1 MKEAL
6 LNLIDYTFKG
16 TWFDLVV
23 GAMILCF
30 LVKCIAEVLIT
41 MFRTINVV
49 SRGYPE
55 SPYMDEEGGIIYPD
69 SKTATTEKLKKLKRV
84 SEKLDGLKSE
94 LNEDK

>member
-30 LVKCIAEVLIT
+30 LVKCIAKVLIT
-41 MFRTINVV
+41 IFRTINVV

-69 SKTATTEKLKKLKRV
+69 SKSATTEKLKKV
-84 SEKLDGLKSE
+84 SEKLDGLKTE

>member
-16 TWFDLVV
+16 TWFDLIV

-41 MFRTINVV
+41 VFRTINVV

-69 SKTATTEKLKKLKRV
+69 SKSATTEKLKRV
-84 SEKLDGLKSE
+84 SEKLDELKSE
-94 LNEDK
+94 LDENK

>member
-16 TWFDLVV
+16 TWFDLII

-41 MFRTINVV
+41 IFRTINVV

-55 SPYMDEEGGIIYPD
+55 SPYMDTEGGIIYPD
-69 SKTATTEKLKKLKRV
+69 SKSATTEKLKRV
-84 SEKLDGLKSE
+84 SEKLDELKSE
-94 LNEDK
+94 LDENK

>member
-16 TWFDLVV
+16 TWFDLVI

-41 MFRTINVV
+41 IFRTINVV

-55 SPYMDEEGGIIYPD
+55 SPYMDIEGGVIYPD
-69 SKTATTEKLKKLKRV
+69 SKSATTEKLKRV
-84 SEKLDGLKSE
+84 SEKLDELKSE
-94 LNEDK
+94 LDENK

>member
-1 MKEAL
+1 MKEVL

-69 SKTATTEKLKKLKRV
+69 SKSATSEKLKKLKSV

>member
-55 SPYMDEEGGIIYPD
+55 SPYIDEEGSIIYPD
-69 SKTATTEKLKKLKRV
+69 SKSATSEKLKKV

>member
-16 TWFDLVV
+16 TWFNLVV

-69 SKTATTEKLKKLKRV
+69 SKSAITEKLKRL
-84 SEKLDGLKSE
+84 SDKLDELESE
-94 LNEDK
+94 LDENK

>member
-23 GAMILCF
+23 GAIILCF

-41 MFRTINVV
+41 MFRTINIV

-55 SPYMDEEGGIIYPD
+55 SPYMDDEEGGIIYPD
-69 SKTATTEKLKKLKRV
+69 SKSATSEKLKKV

>member
-16 TWFDLVV
+16 TWFDLIV

-41 MFRTINVV
+41 VFRTINVV
-49 SRGYPE
+49 LRGYPE

-69 SKTATTEKLKKLKRV
+69 SKSATTEKLKRV
-84 SEKLDGLKSE
+84 SEKLDELKSE
-94 LNEDK
+94 LDENK

>member
-30 LVKCIAEVLIT
+30 LVNCIAKVLIT
-41 MFRTINVV
+41 IFRTINVV

-69 SKTATTEKLKKLKRV
+69 SKSATTEKLKRV
-84 SEKLDGLKSE
+84 SEKLDGLKTE

>member
-30 LVKCIAEVLIT
+30 LVKCIAKILIT
-41 MFRTINVV
+41 IFRTINVV

-55 SPYMDEEGGIIYPD
+55 SPYMDTEGDIIYPEN
-69 SKTATTEKLKKLKRV
+69 KLATTEKLKRV
-84 SEKLDGLKSE
+84 SDKLDELKSE